1 MLGLINQ
8 NGVKYILI
16 ITIVLVIIV
25 GFSFSNKKRS
35 ISCINI
41 ENYKL
46 LKESPLA
53 DQLSEYQIVREEN
66 LIKFSTENGYTL
78 FFIKSE
84 VKDNNLK
91 VTLVGL
97 DGYGL
102 RDKEFNR
109 YVCKLIGNIKK
120 EASKK

>member
-1 MLGLINQ
+1 M
-8 NGVKYILI
+8 KYVLI
-16 ITIVLVIIV
+16 ITIILIIIV
-25 GFSFSNKKRS
+25 GFSFSNIKRS
-35 ISCINI
+35 ISCINV

-53 DQLSEYQIVREEN
+53 DQLSKYQIVREEN
-66 LIKFSTENGYTL
+66 LIKFSTKNGYTL
-78 FFIKSE
+78 FFIKRE

-102 RDKEFNR
+102 RDKEFNK
-109 YVCKLIGNIKK
+109 YVCKLIENVKK
-120 EASKK
+120 ETNKK